1 MRNISEQQEQPSFR
15 FNIGEYARLLW
26 RKKYFLIVPLV
37 IAIGVTGVGT
47 RFLIPEYESSSVI
60 RMEQEASGTREL
72 ARFLDDGGRRR
83 SADAEAIA
91 RLEADL
97 AGSAFLDELIRHLGM
112 DRDPALVAAADAQ
125 RRELY
130 PSLTTE
136 ELVYRR
142 LRNFLKR
149 RISVEREGPSLF
161 RITYADANPE
171 ACFVIAEAVT
181 RLYID
186 MQRRQE
192 LGRLRDVGDFSEEQ
206 LAVYKEQ
213 LERSERA
220 LERFQERMAQQT
232 LETNPI
238 HSGNV
243 GTAEALRRE
252 LDLNIDNTQST
263 LGKIRSRL
271 VTLLGQVPEGGA
283 VTSAPDFRRLD
294 GALGARLETALLAEL
309 GGGAPAA
316 RGTAPD
322 GSPRDAIVETEQQLQ
337 RYLAD
342 AVRTELPQVP
352 ADYRPLVAEYFFQ
365 RVELEALQQKRD
377 ALNAFITAFR
387 NRVALEPQ
395 MSAELARLRQE
406 VETNRTLYSTFQSS
420 RTSTQISEA
429 VESTELGA
437 SIVVVEAA
445 AKPLFPVRPNKAKI
459 LVMAVMLGLMVG
471 GGGLLVTEF
480 TDTSFRSVEEVEREL
495 GLKVLGTVPRF
506 EKGGKFAVEGS
517 RRRALA
523 WVAVSVAIIATS
535 IVGFYLYGKSS
546 RAQMIDLKLGRTT
559 QADRG

>member
-1 MRNISEQQEQPSFR
+1 VHFTPHVGAIVSELD
-15 FNIGEYARLLW
+15 GE
-26 RKKYFLIVPLV
+26 KI
-37 IAIGVTGVGT
+37 I
-47 RFLIPEYESSSVI
+47 
-60 RMEQEASGTREL
+60 
-72 ARFLDDGGRRR
+72 
-83 SADAEAIA
+83 
-91 RLEADL
+91 
-97 AGSAFLDELIRHLGM
+97 
-112 DRDPALVAAADAQ
+112 
-125 RRELY
+125 ELY
-130 PSLTTE
+130 L
-136 ELVYRR
+136 
-142 LRNFLKR
+142 
-149 RISVEREGPSLF
+149 I
-161 RITYADANPE
+161 
-171 ACFVIAEAVT
+171 
-181 RLYID
+181 
-186 MQRRQE
+186 
-192 LGRLRDVGDFSEEQ
+192 
-206 LAVYKEQ
+206 
-213 LERSERA
+213 
-220 LERFQERMAQQT
+220 
-232 LETNPI
+232 
-238 HSGNV
+238 
-243 GTAEALRRE
+243 
-252 LDLNIDNTQST
+252 
-263 LGKIRSRL
+263 
-271 VTLLGQVPEGGA
+271 
-283 VTSAPDFRRLD
+283 
-294 GALGARLETALLAEL
+294 
-309 GGGAPAA
+309 
-316 RGTAPD
+316 
-322 GSPRDAIVETEQQLQ
+322 
-337 RYLAD
+337 
-342 AVRTELPQVP
+342 
-352 ADYRPLVAEYFFQ
+352 

>member
-15 FNIGEYARLLW
+15 LNIGEYSRLLW

-37 IAIGVTGVGT
+37 IAVAVTSVGT
-47 RFLIPEYESSSVI
+47 RFLVPEYESSTVI
-60 RMEQEASGTREL
+60 RMEQESSGTREL

-112 DRDPALVAAADAQ
+112 DRDPALIAAADAE
-125 RRELY
+125 RRDLY
-130 PSLTTE
+130 PSLSTE

-149 RISVEREGPSLF
+149 RIFVDREGPWLF
-161 RITYADANPE
+161 RVTYADANPE

-181 RLYID
+181 NLYID
-186 MQRRQE
+186 QQRRHALE
-192 LGRLRDVGDFSEEQ
+192 DLRHVGDFSEEQ
-206 LAVYKEQ
+206 VAVYKER

-220 LERFQERMAQQT
+220 LESFQERMAQYT
-232 LETNPI
+232 LEANPI
-238 HSGNV
+238 NAGNV

-252 LDLNIDNTQST
+252 LDLNIEHTESA
-263 LGKIRSRL
+263 LGTIRSRL
-271 VTLLGQVPEGGA
+271 VALLGRVPDGGA
-283 VTSAPDFRRLD
+283 VTRSAEFRRLD
-294 GALGARLETALLAEL
+294 GALGSRLETALLAEL

-316 RGTAPD
+316 QRNAPD
-322 GSPRDAIVETEQQLQ
+322 GSVRDAIVETEQQLQ
-337 RYLAD
+337 RYLTG
-342 AVRTELPQVP
+342 AVLTEMPQVP

-365 RVELEALQQKRD
+365 QVELEALQQKRD

-395 MSAELARLRQE
+395 MNAELERLRQE
-406 VETNRTLYSTFQSS
+406 VEQNRTLYNTFLSS

-429 VESTELGA
+429 VESTDLGA

-445 AKPLFPVRPNKAKI
+445 GKPLFPVRPNKAKI
-459 LVMAVMLGLMVG
+459 LVMAVVLGLMVG
-471 GGGLLVTEF
+471 GSGLLITEF
-480 TDTSFRSVEEVEREL
+480 TDTSFRSVDEVEREL
-495 GLKVLGTVPRF
+495 GMKVLGTVPRF
-506 EKGGKFAVEGS
+506 EKGGKFTAEGS
-517 RRRALA
+517 RRRAAA
-523 WVAVSVAIIATS
+523 WIVVSVVVIAGS
-535 IVGFYLYGKSS
+535 LIGFYLYGKSS
-546 RAQMIDLKLGRTT
+546 RAQMIDLDLGRTT

>member
-15 FNIGEYARLLW
+15 LNIGEYSRLLW

-37 IAIGVTGVGT
+37 IAVAVTSVGT
-47 RFLIPEYESSSVI
+47 RFLVPEYESGAVI
-60 RMEQEASGTREL
+60 RMEQESSGTREL

-83 SADAEAIA
+83 SADVEAIA

-125 RRELY
+125 RRDLY
-130 PSLTTE
+130 PSLSTE

-149 RISVEREGPSLF
+149 RITVDHEGPSLF

-181 RLYID
+181 NLYID
-186 MQRRQE
+186 QQRRHE
-192 LGRLRDVGDFSEEQ
+192 LEDLRNVGDFSEEQ
-206 LAVYKEQ
+206 VAVYKER

-220 LERFQERMAQQT
+220 LESFQERMAQYI
-232 LETNPI
+232 LEANPI
-238 HSGNV
+238 NAGNV

-252 LDLNIDNTQST
+252 LDLNIETTQSA

-271 VTLLGQVPEGGA
+271 VALLGRVPDGGA
-283 VTSAPDFRRLD
+283 VTRSAEFRRLD
-294 GALGARLETALLAEL
+294 AALGARLETALLAEL
-309 GGGAPAA
+309 GGGAPAPQ
-316 RGTAPD
+316 RAP
-322 GSPRDAIVETEQQLQ
+322 GSGARDAITETSQQLQ
-337 RYLAD
+337 RYLSD
-342 AVRTELPQVP
+342 AVRTEMPQVP
-352 ADYRPLVAEYFFQ
+352 IDYRPLVAEYFFQ
-365 RVELEALQQKRD
+365 QVELEALQQKRD

-387 NRVALEPQ
+387 NRVALQPQ
-395 MSAELARLRQE
+395 MSAQLERLRQE
-406 VETNRTLYSTFQSS
+406 VEQNRTLYNTFLSS

-445 AKPLFPVRPNKAKI
+445 SKPLFPVRPNKAKI

-471 GGGLLVTEF
+471 GSGLLVTEF
-480 TDTSFRSVEEVEREL
+480 TDTSFRSVDEVERVL
-495 GLKVLGTVPRF
+495 GMKVLGTVPRF
-506 EKGGKFAVEGS
+506 EKGGKFAAEGS
-517 RRRALA
+517 RRRAVA
-523 WVAVSVAIIATS
+523 WIGVSIVIIAGS
-535 IVGFYLYGKSS
+535 LVSFYLYGKSS
-546 RAQMIDLKLGRTT
+546 RAQMIDLNIGRTT